1 MWSWLAIALSCLLFI
16 FAVEKGDKSRSV
28 LFSALTHSLLI
39 VLLATSGLETKYEL
53 LVLLG
58 LVVFLFSDA
67 SGQYTRFAKL
77 SFVGYLIAQS
87 LYGWAMWGQVN
98 SQFVLWLPALMLCIA
113 IVTFFL
119 LLPRLDSFLVPVTVM
134 GISLVH
140 LVCAAGEAWL
150 AQSGMSSLLGFLGA
164 LTMVLSA
171 MLLALDKYRFHSR
184 RARYAISGSYYL
196 AHALIVA
203 STIS

>member
-16 FAVEKGDKSRSV
+16 FAVEKGDRNRSV
-28 LFSALTHSLLI
+28 LFSAMTHALLVA
-39 VLLATSGLETKYEL
+39 VLLSDGVGDSYQLWL
-53 LVLLG
+53 LVGLG
-58 LVVFLFSDA
+58 LFLLSDVANQFSHVL
-67 SGQYTRFAKL
+67 KL
-77 SFVGYLIAQS
+77 SFAGYLMAQFAYS
-87 LYGWAMWGQVN
+87 WAMWGQVN
-98 SQFVLWLPALMLCIA
+98 SQFVLWLPALLLCIA

-119 LLPRLDSFLVPVTVM
+119 LLPRLDSFLVPVTIM

-150 AQSGMSSLLGFLGA
+150 VQEGLSATQGFLGA
-164 LTMVLSA
+164 LCLALSA

-196 AHALIVA
+196 AHGLIVA
-203 STIS
+203 SALG

>member
-16 FAVEKGDKSRSV
+16 FAVEKGDKIRSV
-28 LFSALTHSLLI
+28 FFSALTHCLLI
-39 VLLATSGLETKYEL
+39 ILLVTSKIATQYEL
-53 LVLLG
+53 WVLIG
-58 LVVFLFSDA
+58 LSAFLFSDVV
-67 SGQYTRFAKL
+67 GQYSRFAKL
-77 SFVGYLIAQS
+77 SFIGYLVAQAFYS
-87 LYGWAMWGQVN
+87 WAMWGQVN

-119 LLPRLDSFLVPVTVM
+119 LLPRVDSFLVPVTVM

-150 AQSGMSSLLGFLGA
+150 VQGSISSLLGFLGGT
-164 LTMVLSA
+164 TMALSA
-171 MLLALDKYRFHSR
+171 VLLALDKYRFHSR

-203 STIS
+203 STLS